1 MKHIINCFSFDQL
14 STHHLYNILQLRS
27 LVFVVEQ
34 QCIFQDID
42 DSDKGSIHM
51 WSEDCNQRIT
61 AYLRIIPQDKSGSK
75 ISIGRVVVH
84 PDYRKH
90 GLARLLLNQ
99 SFEYINQH
107 WPNQEIQISAQS
119 YLIDFYSSLGF
130 TVISEKY
137 LEDGIEHIDMLK
149 IS

>member
-14 STHHLYNILQLRS
+14 STHHLYGILQLRS
-27 LVFVVEQ
+27 SVFVVEQ
-34 QCIFQDID
+34 QCIFQDMD
-42 DSDKGSIHM
+42 NSDKHSIHM
-51 WSEDCNQRIT
+51 WSEDSDQNIT
-61 AYLRIIPQDKSGSK
+61 AYLRIIPQNNSGSK
-75 ISIGRVVVH
+75 VSIGRVVVH

-99 SFEYINQH
+99 SLEYINEH
-107 WPNQEIQISAQS
+107 WPNQEIQISAQT
-119 YLIDFYSSLGF
+119 YLIDFYASLGF